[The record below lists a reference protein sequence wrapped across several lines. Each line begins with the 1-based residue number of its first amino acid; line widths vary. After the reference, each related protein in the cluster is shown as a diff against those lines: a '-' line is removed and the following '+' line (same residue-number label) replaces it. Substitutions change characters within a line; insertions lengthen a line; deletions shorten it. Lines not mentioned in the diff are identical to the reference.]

1 MWAYGIPCPAMV
13 SPNVKQQ
20 REDMLLYPDH
30 YLVWY
35 AKVDSGPHSEKVM
48 FSVLAVCSLGVSHV
62 TNTWLCSNLFT
73 SDPPVSTLVHPHPH
87 EDFSTRGPLDMFE
100 FVHYETHSVVKRAVA
115 IRLKCLLVNDYVH
128 MEFVIFYNI
137 FMKIMKA
144 MVRKLENLP
153 FCIVHGKRSY

>member
-1 MWAYGIPCPAMV
+1 MASDTLRHQPMGASHMTMLQLRGAYRVLCPALVAIYSCRHSVSTSNEDGSHDCAPVMWAYGILCPAMV

-62 TNTWLCSNLFT
+62 TNTWQCSNLFT

-87 EDFSTRGPLDMFE
+87 EDFSHTGTPG
-100 FVHYETHSVVKRAVA
+100 H
-115 IRLKCLLVNDYVH
+115 
-128 MEFVIFYNI
+128 
-137 FMKIMKA
+137 
-144 MVRKLENLP
+144 VRICSL
-153 FCIVHGKRSY
+153 